1 MYYLLISILIN
12 FGFMQKIVV
21 ILILA
26 LFMFFSCSNDDKL
39 MRFSSWQSSPTEERI
54 VAASLDSFKLEHP
67 DIAFDYQP
75 IPGNYPEKI
84 QLMLGTGKAPDLF
97 WLKGDTAPAYLSF
110 EVLEPLD
117 SLLATTP
124 DFNLDDFFP
133 VFRDAFKHNNAY
145 YGFAKDFNAYVLF
158 YNEEMLKEAGFSSP
172 PKNWKELQDYSEK
185 LTKDTNGDGKIDQYG
200 FIVEPSIDMVL
211 PFAFQNNAEIISDKT
226 NEVKIGSPEFIEA
239 MTFFTDMY
247 KNDIAT
253 IPSDQGAGWNGDV
266 FGRGQVAMCISGAW
280 MLPYLKESYPNLK
293 YNVAELPEGKTK
305 ATVAF
310 TVANVIPKGTK
321 HLDEAWKL
329 MSFMTGKQ
337 GMRIW
342 TSSGIALPSR
352 RSVAEENGFY
362 QDSIFNV
369 FLKSAD
375 YAKLYKVNLKERWFD
390 DTQAAM
396 QAIFYKNEDVEE
408 TMKKLAKRLER
419 YKLN

>member
-1 MYYLLISILIN
+1 
-12 FGFMQKIVV
+12 
-21 ILILA
+21 
-26 LFMFFSCSNDDKL
+26 

-54 VAASLDSFKLEHP
+54 VSASLDSFKLKNP
-67 DIAFDYQP
+67 DAVFEYQP

-110 EVLEPLD
+110 EVLQPLD

-133 VFRDAFKHNNAY
+133 VFRDAFKYNGSY

-158 YNEEMLKEAGFSSP
+158 YNKDMLTEAGLTRP
-172 PKNWKELQDYSEK
+172 PKNWEELRAYSKK

-211 PFAFQNNAEIISDKT
+211 PFAFQNNAEIISEAD
-226 NEVKIGSPEFIEA
+226 NSIQIGSDAFIEA
-239 MTFFTDMY
+239 VQFFTNMY
-247 KNDIAT
+247 TDKIAT
-253 IPSDQGAGWNGDV
+253 IPTDQGAGWNGDV

-280 MLPYLKESYPNLK
+280 MLPYLKESYPELN

-321 HLDEAWKL
+321 HLSDAWNL
-329 MSFMTGKQ
+329 MSFMSGEE

-352 RSVAEENGFY
+352 KSVAEKNGFY
-362 QDSIFNV
+362 KDSIFSV
-369 FLKSAD
+369 FLKSTE
-375 YAKLYKVNLKERWFD
+375 YAKLYKINLKERWYD

-396 QAIFYKNEDVEE
+396 QAIFYKNEEVDK

-419 YKLN
+419 YTLE